1 MNKKK
6 LKGSMVV
13 QLFLVQ
19 LAVKASDV
27 ICCERKTLL
36 VGRKS
41 LGYT

>member
-1 MNKKK
+1 
-6 LKGSMVV
+6 MVV